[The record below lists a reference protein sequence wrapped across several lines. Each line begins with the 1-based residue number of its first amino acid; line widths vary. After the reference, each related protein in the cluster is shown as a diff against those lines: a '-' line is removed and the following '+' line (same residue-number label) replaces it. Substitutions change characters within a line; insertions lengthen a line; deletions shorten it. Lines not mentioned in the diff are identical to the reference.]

1 MLVRPPSNVAIE
13 VAMMSSFGSH
23 PCFPS
28 YWDSNL
34 TAWIGSSYTH
44 TSFGHRTIFAEFVR
58 LKGSRDCSSVVVSPV
73 SMLRLVD
80 T

>member
-28 YWDSNL
+28 YLGLQLDSLDREFIHAHEFRTPDNL
-34 TAWIGSSYTH
+34 RRVRPAERLSGLLLSS
-44 TSFGHRTIFAEFVR
+44 R
-58 LKGSRDCSSVVVSPV
+58 
-73 SMLRLVD
+73 
-80 T
+80 